1 MKKTYEVIVAG
12 AGPAGLWLA
21 CELRLAGVDVAVI
34 ERRAERSAQSR
45 ALTVHG
51 RSLEIFA
58 LRGLADRFVAA
69 GKPIPTGHYAALDTR
84 LDFSPFET
92 AFPYTLFIPQAA
104 TEEQLEMRA
113 AELGVDILRG
123 TAVTGIEDLGD
134 HVRVSAGGEVFTS
147 LYVIGA
153 DGARSLVREQ
163 AGIAFEGSA
172 ARNTMML
179 ADVVLGVPPARP
191 VVSVTDENGSVMVA
205 PLGDGIHHRIVLVDP
220 RRMHVSRSEP
230 VTLEEV
236 ADAALRILGLDCQPR
251 DPIWL
256 SRFTDETRLA
266 SAYRKGRVMLVGD
279 AAHIHAPMGGQGMN
293 VGIQDAMNLGWK
305 LAAVLKGT
313 APETLLDS
321 YEAERR
327 PVGETLYANTL
338 AQAGLVTRFDPAT
351 LALRTTLNDLLAIP
365 AANRRMAGE
374 ISGFDLAYGPEA
386 AVGRTNG
393 RLAAGARVPDTV
405 LATQGEDEKSLY
417 PLLEAGNWLH
427 LAFDAGAEA
436 PPPAWLD
443 ANAIRFV
450 SAAPKDDGIFAGVRA
465 ALVRPDGYAA
475 AVVRQ

>member
-12 AGPAGLWLA
+12 AGPSGLWLA

-34 ERRAERSAQSR
+34 ERRAERSRQSR
-45 ALTVHG
+45 ALTMHG

-58 LRGLADRFVAA
+58 LRGLADRFLAT

-92 AFPYTLFIPQAA
+92 SFPYTLFIPQAA
-104 TEEQLEMRA
+104 TEERLETRA

-123 TAVTGIEDLGD
+123 TAVTGIEDCGD
-134 HVRVSAGGEVFTS
+134 HVLVSTDGGACS
-147 LYVIGA
+147 ALYVVGA

-163 AGIAFEGSA
+163 TGIAFEGVA

-191 VVSVTDENGSVMVA
+191 VVSVTDENGSVMIA
-205 PLGDGIHHRIVLVDP
+205 PLGDGVHHRIVLVDP
-220 RRMHVSRSEP
+220 ERMHVPRSEP

-236 ADAALRILGLDCQPR
+236 ATAAERILGIDCQPG

-305 LAAVLKGT
+305 LAAVVRGR
-313 APETLLDS
+313 APEILLDS

-327 PVGETLYANTL
+327 PVGQTLYANTL

-351 LALRTTLNDLLAIP
+351 LALRATLNDLLAIP
-365 AANRRMAGE
+365 AANRRLAGE
-374 ISGFDLAYGPEA
+374 LSGFDLAYGA
-386 AVGRTNG
+386 WMATTRASGH
-393 RLAAGARVPDTV
+393 LAAGGRVPDVSLT
-405 LATQGEDEKSLY
+405 TTGERERNLY
-417 PLLEAGNWLH
+417 RLLEAGDWLH

-436 PPPAWLD
+436 PSPAWLD
-443 ANAIRFV
+443 ANAVRSV
-450 SAAPKDDGIFAGVRA
+450 SATPKDDGIFAGVRA

-475 AVVRQ
+475 AVARH

>member
-21 CELRLAGVDVAVI
+21 CELRLAGVDVAVM
-34 ERRAERSAQSR
+34 ERRTERSAQSR

-69 GKPIPTGHYAALDTR
+69 GKPIPTGHYAVLDTR

-92 AFPYTLFIPQAA
+92 SFPYTLFIPQAA
-104 TEEQLEMRA
+104 TEERLEMRA

-123 TAVTGIEDLGD
+123 TAVAGVEDLGD
-134 HVRVSAGGEVFTS
+134 HVRVSAGGETFTS
-147 LYVIGA
+147 LYVVGA

-163 AGIAFEGSA
+163 AAIAFDGFA

-179 ADVVLGVPPARP
+179 ADVVLGMPPARP
-191 VVSVTDENGSVMVA
+191 VVSVTDENGSVMLA

-220 RRMHVSRSEP
+220 RRMHVPRSEP

-236 ADAALRILGLDCQPR
+236 ADAAQRILGLDCQPR

-305 LAAVLKGT
+305 LAAVVRGS

-321 YEAERR
+321 YEEERR
-327 PVGETLYANTL
+327 PVGQTLYANTL

-351 LALRTTLNDLLAIP
+351 LALRATLNDLLAIP

-374 ISGFDLAYGPEA
+374 LSGFDLAYGPEA
-386 AVGRTNG
+386 AAVRTDG

-405 LATQGEDEKSLY
+405 LAIHGKEEKNLY
-417 PLLEAGNWLH
+417 GLLEAGNWLH

-443 ANAIRFV
+443 ANAVRFV
-450 SAAPKDDGIFAGVRA
+450 SAAPKHDGIFAGVRA